1 MPFYKETEA
10 WRSCEISPES
20 HGKDRLKAHQHLVLC
35 DWRGQAPITVD
46 CFSET
51 RAQGKM
57 TKRKVAEGEDH
68 SENTGK

>member
-35 DWRGQAPITVD
+35 DWRGQAPITAD

-51 RAQGKM
+51 RAQGKT
-57 TKRKVAEGEDH
+57 TKRKVAEGEDP